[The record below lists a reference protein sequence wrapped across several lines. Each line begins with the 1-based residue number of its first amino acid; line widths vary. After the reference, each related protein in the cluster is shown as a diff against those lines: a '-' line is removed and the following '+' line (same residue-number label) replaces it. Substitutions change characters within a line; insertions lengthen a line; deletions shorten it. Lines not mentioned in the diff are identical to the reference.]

1 MKLGLISASLGLS
14 HAAEYVKGK
23 TGNDSHMSYD
33 IWAPEKEGS
42 FPVMV
47 FVTGLGGSVPGA
59 TYSQLGKTMADS
71 GMVVAMLSR
80 AAPPQPKTNAG
91 LEALAVDWLEEA
103 VPSMGLKATADF
115 DKLIL
120 SGHSAGNHVTC
131 DFLVDSCG
139 NHKAKGVVMMDPV
152 DGYDPFGM
160 IDNYCTTV
168 GEKLNFDIP
177 ALLLRTGLDPVKK
190 LGVACAPDRISNQ
203 RFFDAWSGPI
213 WLANATKY
221 GHLDVNDAD
230 VTSIGGLVCA
240 AQKTEDD
247 GIYHDHIAELVQRF
261 MATIFDGDSD
271 AEAKLNDAS
280 SMAVAVELLKDYNG
294 HNAPFKAGCTLKSE
308 VSV

>member
-1 MKLGLISASLGLS
+1 MKLALISSLGLG
-14 HAAEYVKGK
+14 HAAEYFKGK

-42 FPVMV
+42 YPVMV
-47 FVTGLGGSVPGA
+47 YVTGFGGSVPGA
-59 TYSQLGKTMADS
+59 VYSQLGKAMADR
-71 GMVVAMLSR
+71 GLVVTMLSR
-80 AAPPQPKTNAG
+80 AAAPQPKTNAG
-91 LEALAVDWLEEA
+91 LEALAVPWLEETM
-103 VPSMGLKATADF
+103 PTLGMKATADF

-131 DFLVDSCG
+131 DFLVNSCG
-139 NHKAKGVVMMDPV
+139 NQKAKGVVMMDPV

-168 GEKLNFDIP
+168 GEKLPFDTP

-190 LGVACAPDRISNQ
+190 HGIACAPDRISNQ

-213 WLANATKY
+213 WLANATNY

-230 VTSIGGLVCA
+230 VTAIGGVACA
-240 AQKTEDD
+240 AQNTFDD
-247 GIYHDHIAELVQRF
+247 AIYHDHIAELVQRF
-261 MATIFDGDSD
+261 IATIFDGDAD

-280 SMAVAVELLKDYNG
+280 SMSVEVELLKDYNG
-294 HNAPFKAGCTLKSE
+294 HSAPFKAGCTLKSD